1 MDELLEEYAAM
12 NQNQNENN
20 ENILNN
26 LDNQDNKNEME
37 YDEYD
42 PESERKGIADEIFE
56 WIEIF
61 SGALVLVILLFTFV
75 LRLVTVD
82 GSSMEKTLHE
92 KDNLIISHM
101 FYQPK
106 QNDIVVIQVP
116 NWWSQMPIIKR
127 VIATEG
133 QTVDFDFA
141 NWKVIVDGVP
151 LDEPYVNY
159 EEGVPMNAYYVYEI
173 YDLPLTV
180 EKGKVFVMGDNRNHS
195 ADSRH
200 YDIQQVD
207 IRNIMGRVLIRV
219 FPLNKFGVVKPSN
232 D

>member
-1 MDELLEEYAAM
+1 M
-12 NQNQNENN
+12 NQNQNENDKKIQDIEN
-20 ENILNN
+20 VEETGEIEENIA
-26 LDNQDNKNEME
+26 DKKEKRKF
-37 YDEYD
+37 
-42 PESERKGIADEIFE
+42 SEIYAEEFFE

-61 SGALVLVILLFTFV
+61 SGALLVVILAFTFV
-75 LRLVTVD
+75 LRLVTVE
-82 GSSMEKTLHE
+82 GSSMEKTLSE

-101 FYQPK
+101 FYEPK

-116 NWWSQMPIIKR
+116 NWWSDVPIIKR
-127 VIATEG
+127 VIAVEG

-141 NWKVIVDGVP
+141 NWQVIVDGVL

-159 EEGVPMNAYYVYEI
+159 EQGVPMNAYSVYEI

-200 YDIQQVD
+200 MDIRQVD
-207 IRNIMGRVLIRV
+207 VGNIMGRVLVRL
-219 FPLNKFGVVKPSN
+219 FPFDKFGIVKAVE
-232 D
+232 